1 MCLVGWKRGFILG
14 FIVVSTHV
22 LIPCFDSSISAMQLR
37 QDKKLDNSIQTQL
50 VEYTLVQYT
59 MIPPEYQETLIFG
72 FVKDPDLY
80 CKIYNIRYIIYYMIP
95 YYFYSIIYTA

>member
-1 MCLVGWKRGFILG
+1 
-14 FIVVSTHV
+14 
-22 LIPCFDSSISAMQLR
+22 MQLR

-72 FVKDPDLY
+72 FV
-80 CKIYNIRYIIYYMIP
+80 
-95 YYFYSIIYTA
+95 

>member
-1 MCLVGWKRGFILG
+1 VCLVGWKRGFILG

-59 MIPPEYQETLIFG
+59 MIPPRISG
-72 FVKDPDLY
+72 DLDLWIRIRFILLNIQY
-80 CKIYNIRYIIYYMIP
+80 TIYHIQYMI
-95 YYFYSIIYTA
+95 YHTIYTV

>member
-59 MIPPEYQETLIFG
+59 MIPPRISG
-72 FVKDPDLY
+72 DLDLW
-80 CKIYNIRYIIYYMIP
+80 IRIRYRFILLNIQYTIYHI
-95 YYFYSIIYTA
+95 